1 MKQTTYVIASHTK
14 IAKQTYRMRLSGDT
28 SAFTRPGQFLNIT
41 LPGYYLRRPFSI
53 CDWREGE
60 ADIIYKVL
68 GEGTKDMTAFE
79 AGMELDALTGL
90 GNGFDTSTSGEAPLL
105 IGGGVGVPP
114 LFALCKELR
123 VQGKQVQVALGF
135 GSADEVFLAD
145 AFQALGAQV
154 TVATMDGSA
163 GIKGLVTDACDFSAC
178 SQFYACGPTA
188 MLKAICA
195 RAPGPGQL
203 SLEERM
209 GCGFG
214 ACVGCTVFTT
224 KGPLRVCKEGPVF
237 SREVLGW

>member
-1 MKQTTYVIASHTK
+1 MKQTTYVIAEHTK
-14 IAKQTYRMRLSGDT
+14 IARQTYFMRLSGDT
-28 SAFTRPGQFLNIT
+28 SAFTQPGQFLNIT

-53 CDWREGE
+53 CDWRMGE

-79 AGMELDALTGL
+79 AGMELDTLTGL
-90 GNGFDTSTSGEAPLL
+90 GNGFDTSTSGESPLL

-123 VQGKQVQVALGF
+123 AQGRQVKVALGF

-145 AFQALGAQV
+145 AFQALGAEV
-154 TVATMDGSA
+154 AVATMDGTA
-163 GIKGLVTDACDFSAC
+163 GIKGLVTDACDFKNC

-195 RAPGPGQL
+195 VAPGPGQL

-224 KGPLRVCKEGPVF
+224 EGPLRVCKEGPVF
-237 SREVLGW
+237 KREVLGW